1 MNKKEQWIT
10 ILVIAA
16 SIVLGWFFRYDLQV
30 IAAGGQGV
38 AGTGYMLNR
47 WTGTAYF
54 LAPTFVR
61 ELRQDAPTPT
71 LVPLDL
77 GKKD

>member
-1 MNKKEQWIT
+1 MNEKQKWVA
-10 ILVIAA
+10 ILIVVGSIA
-16 SIVLGWFFRYDLQV
+16 LGWFFRYDFQV
-30 IAAGGQGV
+30 VSAGAAGN
-38 AGTGYMLNR
+38 AGMGYMLNR
-47 WTGTAYF
+47 WTGTVYF